1 MVVGRSTARL
11 DELMAMASGKS
22 FNILDEQLSFLESA
36 CALYDNADHAAAK
49 KIAAILIALLD
60 DSKDALPAAALL
72 AHDREYIGFN
82 SFIDTACTGA
92 SGFLLCWTGVDEQQ
106 STEICYTPKLGYSL
120 PWYKTS
126 FANWWNNEVV
136 INEVV
141 VPNDYH
147 ITFSRHKLCLF
158 LQDKNEQAPH
168 EQDAEMEPFFA
179 SIRHIAF
186 EFLGSMREYYSKSS
200 ATHSTKVSV

>member
-1 MVVGRSTARL
+1 MAVERSTARL
-11 DELMAMASGKS
+11 GKLMTKAVGNS
-22 FNILDEQLSFLESA
+22 FKLLDEQLSFLESA
-36 CALYDNADHAAAK
+36 CTLYDNADHTAAK

-60 DSKDALPAAALL
+60 DSKNALPAAALL
-72 AHDREYIGFN
+72 AHDRECIGFN
-82 SFIDTACTGA
+82 SFIDTACAEA
-92 SGFLLCWTGVDEQQ
+92 SGFRLCWAGVDEQQ
-106 STEICYTPKLGYSL
+106 GTEICYTPKLGHSL

-126 FANWWNNEVV
+126 FANWWHNEVV

-158 LQDKNEQAPH
+158 LQNTNEQTPN
-168 EQDAEMEPFFA
+168 EQDAEMEPFLA

-186 EFLGSMREYYSKSS
+186 EFLGSMRGNNTDI
-200 ATHSTKVSV
+200 ATQ